1 MGAHFINVYVSHNV
15 KFLTNKVTMP
25 FADASNCISAGPNVR
40 AHHGTVR
47 SAPKP
52 IPVLSSPVYAPPAYS
67 PPVYS
72 APVYSPPVVRSPA
85 VYGGG
90 YGGGDVRPMSSGG
103 TIAGVIV
110 AILVIGGLIFLGVFG
125 SHKGWYTSSSG
136 SSSGYS
142 TGGNRGTGG
151 DVVVGVQTKE
161 HPAIGTWIGPP
172 FNTTVTA
179 YNQTSFTWSLNPS
192 TNRLGWYMESA
203 DNDVVVGVQTKE
215 HPAIGTWIGHP
226 FNTTITPYNQ
236 TRFTQAI
243 DPSTGRLGW
252 STDVRRRL
260 VLRVADGKLD
270 QIKF

>member
-40 AHHGTVR
+40 AHHITVR

-52 IPVLSSPVYAPPAYS
+52 IPVLSPPVYA
-67 PPVYS
+67 
-72 APVYSPPVVRSPA
+72 PPVVRSPA

-136 SSSGYS
+136 SSYSSGSGYS
-142 TGGNRGTGG
+142 TNH
-151 DVVVGVQTKE
+151 DVVEVQTKE
-161 HPAIGTWIGPP
+161 HPAIGTWIGHP

-179 YNQTSFTWSLNPS
+179 YNQTSFTWSLNP
-192 TNRLGWYMESA
+192 A
-203 DNDVVVGVQTKE
+203 
-215 HPAIGTWIGHP
+215 
-226 FNTTITPYNQ
+226 
-236 TRFTQAI
+236 
-243 DPSTGRLGW
+243 TGRLGW

-260 VLRVADGKLD
+260 VLRVEDGKLD

>member
-125 SHKGWYTSSSG
+125 SHKGWYTSSS
-136 SSSGYS
+136 SNYKQNS
-142 TGGNRGTGG
+142 GG

-161 HPAIGTWIGPP
+161 HPAIGTWIGHA

-192 TNRLGWYMESA
+192 TNRLGWYREST
-203 DNDVVVGVQTKE
+203 DNDVVVGIQTKE

-226 FNTTITPYNQ
+226 FNEMVTAYNQ
-236 TRFTQAI
+236 TSFTWSLNPA
-243 DPSTGRLGW
+243 TGRLGW

-260 VLRVADGKLD
+260 VLRVEDGKLD